1 MLALSI
7 KQPWAW
13 LIVNGFKTVENR
25 KWYTE
30 HRGGLL
36 IHAGKNQTDLERDLA
51 IAHEEYGVLVPRD
64 ELLFGQVIGLV
75 NVVGCTKEPTDEIDR
90 HWHIENHFAWILREP
105 RKIKPFPYS
114 GRLMLFEVPWSLE
127 DYHDLVEMPSPWK
140 WR

>member
-13 LIVNGFKTVENR
+13 LIVNGIKTVENR

-36 IHAGKNQTDLERDLA
+36 IHASKNQADLERDLA
-51 IAHEEYGVLVPRD
+51 TVQEKYGVRVPRE
-64 ELLFGQVIGLV
+64 ELVFGQVIGMV
-75 NVVGCTKEPTDEIDR
+75 NLIGCTKEPEEKTDR
-90 HWHIENHFAWILREP
+90 HWHIENNFAWILREP
-105 RKIKPFPYS
+105 RLIKPFPYS